1 MSRRTLITI
10 IILAALAGL
19 SFTLVNR
26 PPEEA
31 ALPGE
36 PLPEGYYLT
45 DARLQSTDESGVL
58 RYELRARRIDQ
69 RPSEDAIDLT
79 DLRLD
84 YGNSTNLWRL
94 TAERGRMPSSNT
106 HINLEGSVLTQLL
119 NAPAHGATRLRS
131 ERMFVDIAGQTA
143 STDDP
148 VSVEFD
154 GGTLEAVGL
163 DVDLADETMRLRS
176 GVRGVF
182 EPPSR

>member
-10 IILAALAGL
+10 VVLAALAGL
-19 SFTLVNR
+19 SFTVTQR
-26 PPEEA
+26 RTDPDDGPS
-31 ALPGE
+31 E

-45 DARLQSTDESGVL
+45 DARLQSTDDAGVL

-69 RPSEDAIDLT
+69 RPSEDAIDLS

-94 TAERGRMPSSNT
+94 TAERGRMPADNT
-106 HINLEGSVLTQLL
+106 HIALEGGVMTQLL

-131 ERMFVDIAGQTA
+131 DRMFVDIAGQTA

-148 VSVEFD
+148 VTVEFD

-163 DVDLADETMRLRS
+163 DVDLADETLHLRS
-176 GVRGVF
+176 SVRGVF
-182 EPPSR
+182 EPPTR